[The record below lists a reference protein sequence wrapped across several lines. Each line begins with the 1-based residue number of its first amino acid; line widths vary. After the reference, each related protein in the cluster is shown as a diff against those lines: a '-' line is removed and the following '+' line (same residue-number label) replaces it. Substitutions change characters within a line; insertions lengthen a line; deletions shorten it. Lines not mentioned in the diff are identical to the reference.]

1 MIAIVLSNFNQ
12 KVTDGLLN
20 GCIKA
25 LDKNGIGKDK
35 LSINRV
41 PGAFEIPF
49 KVNKILQS
57 KKKYDAIITLGA
69 IIKGETDHYHFI
81 SEAVTNAIMNI
92 SAKTTTP
99 VLYGVITCQNKV
111 LAFSRS
117 GNNMNDNKG
126 FEVGKA
132 AIDVIRNC

>member
-57 KKKYDAIITLGA
+57 K
-69 IIKGETDHYHFI
+69 
-81 SEAVTNAIMNI
+81 SE
-92 SAKTTTP
+92 
-99 VLYGVITCQNKV
+99 
-111 LAFSRS
+111 
-117 GNNMNDNKG
+117 
-126 FEVGKA
+126 
-132 AIDVIRNC
+132 